1 MNAKIILVIL
11 HGSTCDKLSHQL
23 IDAGFRVTEFS
34 STGGFLRRKSM
45 TLIVGVAEEEVEKGL
60 ALIRSVCPSSEN
72 PDEHNATIFVLDA
85 EQFLHI

>member
-11 HGSTCDKLSHQL
+11 HGGVCDKLSHYL

-34 STGGFLRRKSM
+34 STGGFLRRKST
-45 TLIVGVAEEEVEKGL
+45 TLIVGVSEDKVEEGL
-60 ALIRSVCPSSEN
+60 ALIRNACPTSEN
-72 PDEHNATIFVLDA
+72 SAEHNATIFVLDA